1 MVLRSHFNFWNFI
14 SRISGLAAILRQIAS
29 NHLRPFFVGQ
39 EHQIDFTHILE
50 HGIGLRMIS
59 ILRAEQ
65 GNELESCHVGE
76 GSVDVGLL
84 GK

>member
-1 MVLRSHFNFWNFI
+1 
-14 SRISGLAAILRQIAS
+14 
-29 NHLRPFFVGQ
+29 
-39 EHQIDFTHILE
+39 
-50 HGIGLRMIS
+50 MIS

-84 GK
+84 GEEGVEAKILQFLDTGLTVQET